1 MDKGLDFVLGQI
13 KQLSNTCEG
22 KSSDV
27 NLESEVNQ
35 APITPRERIQE
46 LLLDDYSVKLYEM
59 TDDQL
64 NEEYEDRI
72 GDRRLL

>member
-1 MDKGLDFVLGQI
+1 MDKGLDFVIGKINQLRDKPTI
-13 KQLSNTCEG
+13 K
-22 KSSDV
+22 
-27 NLESEVNQ
+27 LESGE
-35 APITPRERIQE
+35 APITPRERMQE